1 MGKKA
6 AVLAS
11 GRGGGTKGRGT
22 FEELNTTIDAIV
34 WFPELRTE
42 S

>member
-11 GRGGGTKGRGT
+11 GRGGGTKGRGA
-22 FEELNTTIDAIV
+22 FEGLDATIEAIV